1 MPPWPQASAPH
12 TRCIAMPA
20 WPEWHK
26 LGHVSSRAIDQTK
39 KKICPHELKRIAGS
53 WDTRFYLQAR
63 HPARRRAGGSQRATR
78 GAGRAALS
86 QKLQTGRQ
94 DGGGEGEVQCE
105 GEGAVP
111 WAVASG
117 VSGASVGG
125 MAAAGARRRQ
135 ALGRRTARC
144 RGVSPQVWGMRV
156 LTGPWCGLCRTARSS
171 WRTRR

>member
-1 MPPWPQASAPH
+1 M
-12 TRCIAMPA
+12 
-20 WPEWHK
+20 
-26 LGHVSSRAIDQTK
+26 
-39 KKICPHELKRIAGS
+39 
-53 WDTRFYLQAR
+53 
-63 HPARRRAGGSQRATR
+63 
-78 GAGRAALS
+78 
-86 QKLQTGRQ
+86 
-94 DGGGEGEVQCE
+94 QCE